1 MKVSSVATALSFA
14 SVFIT
19 SVFGVNIEWRVILDC
34 GSSGTRARLY
44 NYDADIT
51 PSDRIISEYT
61 PSNKVDRDALSVK
74 PGISTFVG
82 KAGGVNAYLTP
93 LVNQAARWV
102 PPALL
107 SSTTISAYGTAG
119 MRFYSGDEQNDVWE
133 AAIDVFTASPF
144 VFGEAYTLSGDDEGV
159 FGWLSTQYLLQQN
172 KINITGNL
180 GALDLGGASTQ
191 IVFQPTQNSIM
202 QDNVRLVLDGVKTQL
217 YSHSYML
224 SGIDQVE
231 LRIAST
237 LAQRADAPA
246 FPSSLVNPCYN
257 IGVLNNKTGTPYS
270 ISGLPC
276 SSGDSSANCTRTFTG
291 SGNWT
296 ACRKLNEEILELDA
310 LCLIKDCAAYGVYQ
324 PSPEG
329 VQFYAFAFFWYT
341 VNALIDQCKGT
352 ATECQPTLTEIEA
365 AGQDYCSKQ
374 WLQIQGQYTARYCL
388 GAGYITTLLKAYDIL
403 TDERVVTYASS
414 IVGVGVSWTLGALLF
429 TFSELGGAIEA
440 TMSPTSSPSATPT
453 TNPTDI
459 PTSVPTTSKP
469 TAMPSTQKP
478 TSVCLGLDFELK
490 ILTDGYPNETAWV
503 LTSECGTNYTLSVP
517 PFTYEN
523 PGTVY
528 TVKECLPLGKY
539 KFNITDLESDGL
551 CCDYGLGS
559 YEIVVNDDT
568 VRIGAEFTNEDIT
581 TFGACRTEAPT
592 TKAPTTKA
600 PTTTA
605 PTMTK
610 APTTKTPTTT
620 KAPTT
625 KTPTTK
631 TPTTKTPTTVTPT
644 TKAPS
649 TKAPT
654 SKPTKKP
661 TTSKPTKKL
670 TTSKPTTKPTT
681 SKPTTKPTLSKP
693 TAKPTTHKPTTKPTT
708 SKPTKKP
715 TTSKPTKKPTKTPKN
730 KAPTTKA
737 PTTKTPTTKAPTTKA
752 PTTKAPKMKG

>member
-296 ACRKLNEEILELDA
+296 ACRKLSEEILELDA

-329 VQFYAFAFFWYT
+329 VQFYAFAFFWFT

-414 IVGVGVSWTLGALLF
+414 IGGVGVSWTLGALLF

-440 TMSPTSSPSATPT
+440 TMSPTSSPSA
-453 TNPTDI
+453 
-459 PTSVPTTSKP
+459 
-469 TAMPSTQKP
+469 
-478 TSVCLGLDFELK
+478 
-490 ILTDGYPNETAWV
+490 
-503 LTSECGTNYTLSVP
+503 
-517 PFTYEN
+517 
-523 PGTVY
+523 
-528 TVKECLPLGKY
+528 
-539 KFNITDLESDGL
+539 
-551 CCDYGLGS
+551 
-559 YEIVVNDDT
+559 
-568 VRIGAEFTNEDIT
+568 

-670 TTSKPTTKPTT
+670 TTSKPTKKPTT

-708 SKPTKKP
+708 TKG
-715 TTSKPTKKPTKTPKN
+715 SSTKASTTKTPTN

-752 PTTKAPKMKG
+752 PTKKAPKMKG